1 MDRKIILVGG
11 FHQIIELCED
21 ENIDIIG
28 IIDNNIHSKS
38 FMGYMVLGGD
48 DDAYSLYNQYKDTP
62 ILVTPD
68 NPLLKKKLV
77 LFYESIGYKIT
88 NLISSKA
95 LISRYALI
103 GDRGVIIYPN
113 VRVSTNAN
121 INNYVRLHYNSSIG
135 HDTVIDSFSNV
146 APCSVVLGRVTIGRN
161 VYIGANSTILP
172 GVKINDNAVVGA
184 GTVVIGD
191 IPKSEVWAGN
201 PAKKIK
207 DVDIQNINI

>member
-121 INNYVRLHYNSSIG
+121 INNYVRLHYNSFIG